1 MLKGRGVSKAPIAP
15 ETRVDS
21 PAGLLG
27 SLEASATR
35 VQPRISRMAGWR
47 RVYFLFM
54 KDLLVELRS
63 REGFTTMLFFA
74 VVMLFLFH
82 FSLNP
87 ERENTTLL
95 APGLLWLACMFT
107 GVLGLSKSFQAEQ
120 TNDCLEQLLIIPG
133 DRGNIYLGKLLG
145 NITLMLAVELLIIP
159 LFALFF
165 QIDMWDM
172 LLPLL
177 LIVLLGTVGFAA
189 IGTLFSALTANIR
202 AREVLFPLL
211 LFPLVVPVIIGTVT
225 ATGIVLSGGTLG
237 EASAWLKLLGA
248 FDTIFLTVAYLTFE
262 FIVEQ

>member
-1 MLKGRGVSKAPIAP
+1 VPKGRGVNGGPVASEMRA
-15 ETRVDS
+15 DS
-21 PAGLLG
+21 SAGLLDPM
-27 SLEASATR
+27 EICATR
-35 VQPRISRMAGWR
+35 AQQQRSRTAGWR
-47 RVYFLFM
+47 GVYFLFR
-54 KDLLVELRS
+54 KDMLVELRS
-63 REGFTTMLFFA
+63 REGSTTMLFFA

-120 TNDCLEQLLIIPG
+120 ANDCLEQLLIIPG

-145 NITLMLAVELLIIP
+145 NITLMLAVELMIIP

-165 QIDMWDM
+165 QISVWDA

-177 LIVLLGTVGFAA
+177 IIVMLGTVGFAA
-189 IGTLFSALTANIR
+189 IGTLFSALTASIR

-211 LFPLVVPVIIGTVT
+211 LFPLVVPVVIGTVT

-248 FDTIFLTVAYLTFE
+248 FDTIFLTIAYLTFE